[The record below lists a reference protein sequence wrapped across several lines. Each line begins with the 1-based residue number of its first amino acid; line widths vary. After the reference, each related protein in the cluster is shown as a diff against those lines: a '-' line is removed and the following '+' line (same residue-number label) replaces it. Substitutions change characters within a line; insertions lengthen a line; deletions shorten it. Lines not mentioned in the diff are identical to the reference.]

1 MANTLSKLTTAGN
14 LYTTGILDEATF
26 NPTSSYRKNL
36 AAYSQTGSQ
45 WRISNSSPLA
55 IIVSTTELAPDGT
68 NTAVRV
74 RPAVQYAGIQTPN
87 ACWISKT
94 LITVSAWLRVD
105 SGTRQIGFGSNG
117 GAVAGSQNT
126 VTSTWQRFSLTYT
139 TSVSFNDYFVV
150 YEPNTSGFVDYLVW
164 GLQVEKGTTATIYEA
179 TGANAIPLANSLSKL
194 DTSGNY
200 YTAGTI
206 DEVTFNPIQTEYRKN
221 LISYSQNFENGVW
234 GSIYVITNATTSPS
248 GDNTGQKFYT
258 TPAINGSSVQRISTF
273 INFIAGKTYTYSV
286 YVKPAEYSQFNL
298 FSEQASRIGIRFNLS
313 TNSFTVY
320 GGSPTNTFINSVG
333 NGWYRVGYTFIAPAT
348 ETVLIDI
355 QILNNSGV
363 GTFIGDG
370 SSGIYIWGSQLEIGN
385 QATIYEATGAN
396 AIPSSNTLSKL
407 DTTGNHYL
415 LGTYDEVSG
424 ILPVTDGLVLYLDA
438 SYSESYSG
446 SGTIWN
452 DLSGSNNT
460 VTLVSPIYKNPYP
473 ALTFNGSNYG
483 SKIST
488 NNIPS
493 GSNPFTLS
501 VWFYPTSGTTAA
513 RIVSY
518 GAEANGQLVSFRINS
533 GAAYA
538 LNFGHWGGAGYDLG
552 VGYANRNSWNH
563 LVEVFDGTTSFG
575 YLNGTLVSTQI
586 PTAINIPA
594 NSTLYVGKRATG
606 ENFAGSV
613 SQVLLYNRALVANEV
628 LNIFNVAKLRYAN

>member
-26 NPTSSYRKNL
+26 NPNSGYTKNL
-36 AAYSQTGSQ
+36 ATYSQTGSQ

-139 TSVSFNDYFVV
+139 TSVSFNDFFVV

-194 DTSGNY
+194 DSSGNY
-200 YTAGTI
+200 YTKGTI
-206 DEVTFNPIQTEYRKN
+206 DEVTFNPTQTGYRKNLFDYSNLNPTFWTFSNGTITQNTNIAPDGTNTATTLTGSTSTVPFFGSVELITQGVTYTFSIYAKAGTQSRVMMLLYGVNFNNNGANPSVTFDLSLGTVITTSGSPQSYGIQFVGNGWYRIYITGTATSSAADNSQIIRFQDGIYVSGNYAYVWGPQCEVGLSPTIYNPTNFGRPSSNNLSKLDTTGSHYLLGTYDEVTYNPNSGYIQN

-234 GSIYVITNATTSPS
+234 GSPAYVITNATISPK
-248 GDNTGQKFYT
+248 GDNTGQKLYS

-286 YVKPAEYSQFNL
+286 YAKLAEYSQFNL

-355 QILNNSGV
+355 QMINNAGV

-370 SSGIYIWGSQLEIGN
+370 SSGMYFWGAQLEKESGP
-385 QATIYEATGAN
+385 TTYVATGAGG
-396 AIPSSNTLSKL
+396 IP
-407 DTTGNHYL
+407 
-415 LGTYDEVSG
+415 LG
-424 ILPVTDGLVLYLDA
+424 
-438 SYSESYSG
+438 
-446 SGTIWN
+446 
-452 DLSGSNNT
+452 
-460 VTLVSPIYKNPYP
+460 
-473 ALTFNGSNYG
+473 
-483 SKIST
+483 
-488 NNIPS
+488 
-493 GSNPFTLS
+493 
-501 VWFYPTSGTTAA
+501 
-513 RIVSY
+513 
-518 GAEANGQLVSFRINS
+518 Q
-533 GAAYA
+533 
-538 LNFGHWGGAGYDLG
+538 
-552 VGYANRNSWNH
+552 
-563 LVEVFDGTTSFG
+563 
-575 YLNGTLVSTQI
+575 
-586 PTAINIPA
+586 
-594 NSTLYVGKRATG
+594 
-606 ENFAGSV
+606 
-613 SQVLLYNRALVANEV
+613 
-628 LNIFNVAKLRYAN
+628 